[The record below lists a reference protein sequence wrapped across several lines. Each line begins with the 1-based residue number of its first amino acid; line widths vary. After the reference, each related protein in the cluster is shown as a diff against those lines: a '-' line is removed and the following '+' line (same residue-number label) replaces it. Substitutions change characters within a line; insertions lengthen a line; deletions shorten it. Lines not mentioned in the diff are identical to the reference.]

1 MLEKIGELMSE
12 VVQRDTGGGCE
23 CGELMWVFEV
33 IPTRTE
39 HVASCGSIAGRV
51 DVPTRTEHVASCG
64 SIAGRVDVDK
74 PDLRPSGL
82 GIEDA
87 VERNRDEPGPR
98 EVKKLSC
105 PNPVRGTNTSGP
117 EASSLWILQNDGWET
132 ASLPVCRVRS
142 DARCV
147 R

>member
-33 IPTRTE
+33 I
-39 HVASCGSIAGRV
+39 
-51 DVPTRTEHVASCG
+51 PTRTEHVASCG